1 MKAGDRFSSLAK
13 LKEALKKDF
22 GCTTC
27 GKTGKVADKRCPDC
41 QGKGFMLWEDTERA
55 KDDPES

>member
-13 LKEALKKDF
+13 LKEALKEDF

-27 GKTGKVADKRCPDC
+27 DKTGKVGGERCPDC
-41 QGKGFMLWEDTERA
+41 RGKGCVLWEDTERM
-55 KDDPES
+55 KGNPES